1 VIEGRVSPIT
11 RIMARAAIRPELAVM
26 RIILLVTGETIRWGG
41 LEIRHDTGARVT
53 LRASRL
59 GMLSIQAEGEIV
71 MRERLVKTVNAI
83 VTGQTVCAVIESVLL
98 RESRIHLL
106 VTGLTN
112 CRIERRDTLR
122 MTIRADKRIARDL
135 LLVAV

>member
-41 LEIRHDTGARVT
+41 LEIRHDTGTRVT
-53 LRASRL
+53 LRASHL

-83 VTGQTVCAVIESVLL
+83 VAGQTVCAVIESVLL
-98 RESRIHLL
+98 RKSRVHLL
-106 VTGLTN
+106 VTGL
-112 CRIERRDTLR
+112 
-122 MTIRADKRIARDL
+122 AG
-135 LLVAV
+135 